1 MPRVSEEHL
10 AARRQQILDAAFT
23 CFSRNGFHN
32 TSMQDV
38 IAEANLSV
46 GAVYRYFKSK
56 TELVSAIA
64 ETALEGAEDVFAE
77 LATHEPPL
85 PLAEAMDRAF
95 GFAESQTGPRGALR
109 IAIQVWAES
118 LRDPALAGFVAE
130 KYGRFRA
137 LFAGLARR
145 AQETGELPAD
155 ADPEA
160 IGAALFGMVPGYAL
174 QRILANGPDRKT
186 YAEAIRVLFKA

>member
-1 MPRVSEEHL
+1 MPRVSDEHL
-10 AARRQQILDAAFT
+10 AARRQQILDAAYT

-38 IAEANLSV
+38 IAEAGLSV

-56 TELVSAIA
+56 NELITAIA
-64 ETALEGAEDVFAE
+64 ESVLEGADEVFAG
-77 LATHEPPL
+77 LSAHEPPL
-85 PLAEAMDRAF
+85 PLAEAMDRALD
-95 GFAESQTGPRGALR
+95 FADSQTGPRGALR

-118 LRDPALAGFVAE
+118 LRDPALAAFVAD
-130 KYGRFRA
+130 KYTHFRL
-137 LFAGLARR
+137 LFAALARR

-160 IGAALFGMVPGYAL
+160 VGAALFGIIPGFAL
-174 QRILANGPDRKT
+174 QRILGNGPDKKA
-186 YAEAIRVLFKA
+186 YADAIRILIKA

>member
-1 MPRVSEEHL
+1 MPRVSDEHL
-10 AARRQQILDAAFT
+10 AARRQQILDAAYA

-56 TELVSAIA
+56 NELITAIA
-64 ETALEGAEDVFAE
+64 EGVLEGADEMFAE
-77 LATHEPPL
+77 LVTHEPPL
-85 PLAEAMDRAF
+85 PLAEAMARALD
-95 GFAESQTGPRGALR
+95 FADSQTGPHGAFR
-109 IAIQVWAES
+109 VAIQAWSES
-118 LRDPALAGFVAE
+118 LRDPSLAVFVAE

-137 LFAGLARR
+137 LFAALARR

-160 IGAALFGMVPGYAL
+160 IGAALFGMVPGFAL
-174 QRILANGPDRKT
+174 QRILGNGPDKKT
-186 YAEAIRVLFKA
+186 YADALRVLLKA